1 MTPHLAQITSQW
13 FSEAPVQ
20 TIPRK
25 RNVLII
31 KYVDDTVIIL
41 PNKDQI
47 LKLIKSLQADSLLR
61 DDSNLHDYLAVRFVC
76 DRKKVTMYQP
86 KMTHLFLEELS
97 MLLPD
102 NHKNKIRTH
111 NSPC

>member
-25 RNVLII
+25 GNVLII
-31 KYVDDTVIIL
+31 KYVDDTVIIF
-41 PNKDQI
+41 PNKDHI
-47 LKLIKSLQADSLLR
+47 LKLIKSLQADSLLI
-61 DDSNLHDYLAVRFVC
+61 DDSKLHDYLGVRIVC
-76 DRKKVTMYQP
+76 DRKKVTIYQP
-86 KMTHLFLEELS
+86 KMTHHCLEVLS

-102 NHKNKIRTH
+102 NHKNKIKTH